1 MLRAPSQAAE
11 PKKSTDLLVATLQ
24 ISVGGNSAD
33 KLGLFLWSPNGT
45 WGKKRLWKVE
55 SYQHGGLVLH
65 SKIITAQEGRM
76 GSEAGSTDKEGLGK
90 KRLRSRWSSINLN
103 FGCTFQKN
111 EDRII
116 RSGLT
121 QMHHRSAKNEQVI
134 VFKEYCQKSEC

>member
-65 SKIITAQEGRM
+65 SKIITAQEGRR
-76 GSEAGSTDKEGLGK
+76 GSEAGSTDRIRQK
-90 KRLRSRWSSINLN
+90 KAALMLVFHQSQLW
-103 FGCTFQKN
+103 
-111 EDRII
+111 
-116 RSGLT
+116 
-121 QMHHRSAKNEQVI
+121 MHFPE
-134 VFKEYCQKSEC
+134 E